1 MTTRDET
8 PSAAT
13 GSTEDFAHAMM
24 GAIDGASVAILA
36 SIGHQTGLF
45 DTMAGLLPSTSSQIA
60 DAAGLNERY
69 VREWLGGMVAGR
81 VVDYEPASAT
91 YSLPPHHAAVLTR
104 AAGPDN
110 LARVAQYISLLGEIE
125 PKIIGC
131 FRTGGGLPYSEYP
144 RFHAIMAE
152 QSGEVF
158 DAALVDVV
166 LPLAQGL
173 PERLRTG
180 VEVADWGCGSG
191 HAINVM
197 ALAFPHSRFTGIDFS
212 DEGVATGGA
221 EAARLG
227 LTNATFERQD
237 VAQLDKP
244 AAYDVITVF
253 DAIHDQA
260 QLARVLSNIYRAS
273 PTRRLPDGRHQGLEP
288 SRGQRQCPAE
298 SLPLHL
304 FDDALHECVA
314 GLRRCGPW
322 HDVGSAAHRFDAGRR
337 RFQRRHRPGDRVRP
351 GQQLLRGPQVSAGCH
366 CTVVGASPNFT
377 SRTSGLPGTSSARN
391 HRKARLPR
399 GYPSVVTALGCAAI
413 PREITTVT
421 EPSVLGTAVWPLI
434 EVRASVTQWVAMNWF
449 HTTRFQNRHAGG
461 RWVMMSASSSESTKL
476 P

>member
-13 GSTEDFAHAMM
+13 GSTEDFARAMM

-131 FRTGGGLPYSEYP
+131 FRTGRGLPYSEYP

-260 QLARVLSNIYRAS
+260 QPARVLSNIYRALRPRGVFLMVDIKGSSHLEDNVGVPLS
-273 PTRRLPDGRHQGLEP
+273 PYLYTFSTMHCM
-288 SRGQRQCPAE
+288 SV
-298 SLPLHL
+298 SL
-304 FDDALHECVA
+304 ASGGA
-314 GLRRCGPW
+314 GLGTMW
-322 HDVGSAAHRFDAGRR
+322 
-337 RFQRRHRPGDRVRP
+337 
-351 GQQLLRGPQVSAGCH
+351 GQQLTVSMLADAGFSDV
-366 CTVVGASPNFT
+366 TVQEIESDPVNNYYV
-377 SRTSGLPGTSSARN
+377 AR
-391 HRKARLPR
+391 K
-399 GYPSVVTALGCAAI
+399 
-413 PREITTVT
+413 
-421 EPSVLGTAVWPLI
+421 
-434 EVRASVTQWVAMNWF
+434 
-449 HTTRFQNRHAGG
+449 
-461 RWVMMSASSSESTKL
+461 
-476 P
+476 